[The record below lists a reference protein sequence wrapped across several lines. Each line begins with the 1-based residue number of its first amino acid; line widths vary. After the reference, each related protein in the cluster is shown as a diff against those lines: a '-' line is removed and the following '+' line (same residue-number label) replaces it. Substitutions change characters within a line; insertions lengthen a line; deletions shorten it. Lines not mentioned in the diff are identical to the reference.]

1 MNSDTI
7 SWIVWKIP
15 VNLAVRSKMNS
26 SLKHILLQ
34 LEDLTRQDISIGV
47 GLDMLESSAKTLKD
61 VITIN
66 VMRDSYNELLMEE
79 RQCQTP

>member
-1 MNSDTI
+1 
-7 SWIVWKIP
+7 
-15 VNLAVRSKMNS
+15 MNS
-26 SLKHILLQ
+26 SLKHIVLQ
-34 LEDLTRQDISIGV
+34 LEDLTQQDISIDV

-66 VMRDSYNELLMEE
+66 VKRDSYKELLIEE

>member
-1 MNSDTI
+1 
-7 SWIVWKIP
+7 
-15 VNLAVRSKMNS
+15 MNS
-26 SLKHILLQ
+26 SLKHIILQ
-34 LEDLTRQDISIGV
+34 LEDLTRQDISIDV

-79 RQCQTP
+79 RQSQTP

>member
-1 MNSDTI
+1 
-7 SWIVWKIP
+7 
-15 VNLAVRSKMNS
+15 MNS
-26 SLKHILLQ
+26 SLKHIVLQ

-66 VMRDSYNELLMEE
+66 VMRDSYNELIMEE
-79 RQCQTP
+79 HQCKTP

>member
-1 MNSDTI
+1 
-7 SWIVWKIP
+7 
-15 VNLAVRSKMNS
+15 MNS
-26 SLKHILLQ
+26 SLKHIVLQ
-34 LEDLTRQDISIGV
+34 LEDLTRQDISIDV

-79 RQCQTP
+79 HQCQTP

>member
-1 MNSDTI
+1 MT
-7 SWIVWKIP
+7 
-15 VNLAVRSKMNS
+15 S
-26 SLKHILLQ
+26 SLTHIVLQ
-34 LEDLTRQDISIGV
+34 LEDLTRQDISIDV

-66 VMRDSYNELLMEE
+66 VMRDSYNELLTEE

>member
-1 MNSDTI
+1 
-7 SWIVWKIP
+7 
-15 VNLAVRSKMNS
+15 MNS
-26 SLKHILLQ
+26 SLKHIVLQ

-66 VMRDSYNELLMEE
+66 VMRDSYTELLMEE
-79 RQCQTP
+79 HQCQTP

>member
-1 MNSDTI
+1 MI

-15 VNLAVRSKMNS
+15 VNLAVRRKMNS
-26 SLKHILLQ
+26 SLKHIVLQ
-34 LEDLTRQDISIGV
+34 LEDLTRQDISIDV
-47 GLDMLESSAKTLKD
+47 GLDMIESSAKTLKD